1 MWHQGKTNKG
11 EKFSLFSK
19 LHADVYNVKT
29 FGFYRQYL
37 SCVRRHTCKEM
48 LQEYHQSEPRSICQ
62 GKQWVLLLLNM
73 LGPAQ
78 RSTMP
83 SLHVIKLVKF
93 PPPDTVFLTPQSS
106 FVDPTEE
113 FFSAWRRKRFNR
125 QPRDLIH
132 LKEATDTGYNDVPP
146 ASVWLYCAILGAM
159 F

>member
-1 MWHQGKTNKG
+1 MW
-11 EKFSLFSK
+11 
-19 LHADVYNVKT
+19 
-29 FGFYRQYL
+29 
-37 SCVRRHTCKEM
+37 
-48 LQEYHQSEPRSICQ
+48 QEYHQSEPRSICQ

-113 FFSAWRRKRFNR
+113 FFSAWRRKGFNR
-125 QPRDLIH
+125 QPCDLIH

-146 ASVWLYCAILGAM
+146 ASVCVCLCDFTVLYLVLCSKFIYFSLKREVAFKVSAV
-159 F
+159 FFP